1 MRYGDNRQTDDERKA
16 QIEKV
21 ERSLFERY
29 GYYLTLKDLAGILKR
44 APQGLRVSTFEK
56 TPTGDQL
63 RAAKLKVGRTLR
75 FDVKKVA
82 EMLVA

>member
-1 MRYGDNRQTDDERKA
+1 MRYHDNRQTDEERKA

-21 ERSLFERY
+21 EKSLFDTF
-29 GYYLTLKDLAGILKR
+29 GYYLTLKQLAGILKR
-44 APQGLRVSTFEK
+44 APQGLRVSTYEK
-56 TPTGDQL
+56 TPTGEQL
-63 RAAKLKVGRTLR
+63 RAAKLKVGRIVR